1 MRKLTGVSVRLSE
14 EQMEKKL
21 LLGVFSLM
29 VQVSLAAVQHV
40 TVMQGDPVSL
50 TCFLNNLHHAH
61 VEWKNPEGHILF
73 YNAREAK
80 RDIRIRIT
88 TLSQS
93 EFSIR
98 ITSVTFKDGGNYT
111 CTQYDDNG
119 AFEQIVEVTVLG
131 QPRIST
137 VKHGK
142 VNVVKCRVEG
152 NHHPP
157 QISWILSNGPE
168 FSVHSTIYR
177 DGHTFVS
184 EGSLGVHHVRN
195 RVMVKC
201 LVHHPA
207 LYSPPLLAFIKLG
220 QRQKRPGPP
229 TLIRVPTAHPGGQRT
244 AAGDFTT
251 TIMNVFSSEES
262 TLSSSLSFS
271 SSDPKYE
278 TVTPSLHLE
287 PVTSSG
293 SRRSTRDLMPVSETT
308 VDTLFNKTVETNHT
322 ESSDSNMQVGA
333 ERTSSLLV
341 LLVTTLIFG
350 LLVVVVFFAIKLRRA
365 HMAWKRGEPN
375 RPGSNL
381 HSLSVFTH
389 TCVLSIHV
397 EKHLTEFIVT
407 ENDDSDPSEE
417 SSKSK
422 SVPEDKNSQGQRR
435 RGLFNTAFTQYV
447 VEEPPIM
454 TSVVNTNAATPK
466 DPAPQQTA
474 SRSHIKETSL

>member
-365 HMAWKRGEPN
+365 HMAWKR
-375 RPGSNL
+375 
-381 HSLSVFTH
+381 
-389 TCVLSIHV
+389 
-397 EKHLTEFIVT
+397 

>member
-1 MRKLTGVSVRLSE
+1 LNFKLRIFFHKNS
-14 EQMEKKL
+14 L
-21 LLGVFSLM
+21 LFV
-29 VQVSLAAVQHV
+29 VVSLAAVQHV

-131 QPRIST
+131 KIST

-168 FSVHSTIYR
+168 FSGKFIDSY
-177 DGHTFVS
+177 GHTFVS

-220 QRQKRPGPP
+220 QR
-229 TLIRVPTAHPGGQRT
+229 
-244 AAGDFTT
+244 
-251 TIMNVFSSEES
+251 
-262 TLSSSLSFS
+262 
-271 SSDPKYE
+271 
-278 TVTPSLHLE
+278 
-287 PVTSSG
+287 
-293 SRRSTRDLMPVSETT
+293 RD
-308 VDTLFNKTVETNHT
+308 
-322 ESSDSNMQVGA
+322 SDSNMQVGA

-381 HSLSVFTH
+381 H
-389 TCVLSIHV
+389 
-397 EKHLTEFIVT
+397 
-407 ENDDSDPSEE
+407 
-417 SSKSK
+417 
-422 SVPEDKNSQGQRR
+422 R
-435 RGLFNTAFTQYV
+435 LFNTAFTQYV

>member
-1 MRKLTGVSVRLSE
+1 
-14 EQMEKKL
+14 
-21 LLGVFSLM
+21 
-29 VQVSLAAVQHV
+29 
-40 TVMQGDPVSL
+40 MQGDPVSL

-168 FSVHSTIYR
+168 FIHSTIYR

-220 QRQKRPGPP
+220 QRQKARPSHPHQSAHRSPWG
-229 TLIRVPTAHPGGQRT
+229 TEDSSRGLHNNNNECLLIRGVNLSPSGACYVQR
-244 AAGDFTT
+244 
-251 TIMNVFSSEES
+251 
-262 TLSSSLSFS
+262 LSSQ
-271 SSDPKYE
+271 
-278 TVTPSLHLE
+278 H
-287 PVTSSG
+287 
-293 SRRSTRDLMPVSETT
+293 
-308 VDTLFNKTVETNHT
+308 
-322 ESSDSNMQVGA
+322 
-333 ERTSSLLV
+333 
-341 LLVTTLIFG
+341 
-350 LLVVVVFFAIKLRRA
+350 
-365 HMAWKRGEPN
+365 
-375 RPGSNL
+375 
-381 HSLSVFTH
+381 
-389 TCVLSIHV
+389 
-397 EKHLTEFIVT
+397 
-407 ENDDSDPSEE
+407 
-417 SSKSK
+417 
-422 SVPEDKNSQGQRR
+422 QR
-435 RGLFNTAFTQYV
+435 
-447 VEEPPIM
+447 
-454 TSVVNTNAATPK
+454 
-466 DPAPQQTA
+466 
-474 SRSHIKETSL
+474 